1 MPEICCS
8 HESICG
14 LYGQLCEGALLC
26 ESLFQ
31 PMMGV
36 PFVQERISKENKPLL
51 MNAPSVLYVK
61 RHEVNKPLIMLYP

>member
-1 MPEICCS
+1 
-8 HESICG
+8 
-14 LYGQLCEGALLC
+14 
-26 ESLFQ
+26 
-31 PMMGV
+31 MMGV